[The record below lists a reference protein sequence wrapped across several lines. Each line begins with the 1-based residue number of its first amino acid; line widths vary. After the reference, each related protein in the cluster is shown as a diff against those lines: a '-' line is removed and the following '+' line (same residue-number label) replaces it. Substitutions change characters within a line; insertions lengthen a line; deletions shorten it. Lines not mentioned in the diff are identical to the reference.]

1 MTKQYLRIE
10 NVSKTYSEKIN
21 SVTALLDIGLS
32 VEKGEFVC
40 IVGSSG
46 CGKSTLLRLICGLDN
61 DYTGSIHINGKRVI
75 APGLHCGIVFQEHR
89 LLPWLTVEENI
100 GFALQRQSKAQKK
113 ELIEKYLTLV
123 GLTGKGKFYPGQL
136 SGGMAQRVSIARALV
151 NQPEIL
157 LLDEPLGA
165 LDALT
170 RQDMQEEIR
179 RIWRQDQT
187 TMIMVTH
194 DIGEAI
200 YLGTRVV
207 VMSSKQGRVR
217 KMFDLRCIETKNQA
231 DPEFIRLRQE
241 IYREI
246 S

>member
-1 MTKQYLRIE
+1 MTKQYLHIE
-10 NVSKTYSEKIN
+10 NVSKTYSENAN
-21 SVTALLDIGLS
+21 SVTALLDVGLS

-40 IVGSSG
+40 IVGASG

-61 DYTGSIHINGKRVI
+61 DFTGSIHINGKQVS

-100 GFALQRQSKAQKK
+100 GFALHRQSKAQKK

-123 GLTGKGKFYPGQL
+123 GLPGTEKFYPGQL

-170 RQDMQEEIR
+170 RQSMQEEIR

-207 VMSSKQGRVR
+207 VMSSEQGRIR
-217 KMFDLRCIETKNQA
+217 KTFDLRSIEAKDQA
-231 DPEFIRLRQE
+231 NPEIIQLRQE

-246 S
+246 

>member
-1 MTKQYLRIE
+1 MTKQYLHIE
-10 NVSKTYSEKIN
+10 NVSKTYSETAN
-21 SVTALLDIGLS
+21 SVTALLDVGLS

-40 IVGSSG
+40 IVGASG

-61 DYTGSIHINGKRVI
+61 DFTGSIHINGKQVS

-100 GFALQRQSKAQKK
+100 GFALHRQSKAQKK
-113 ELIEKYLTLV
+113 ELIEKYLNLV
-123 GLTGKGKFYPGQL
+123 GLPGTEKFYPSQL

-170 RQDMQEEIR
+170 RQSMQEEIR

-207 VMSSKQGRVR
+207 VMSSEQGRIR
-217 KMFDLRCIETKNQA
+217 KTFDLRSIEAKDQA
-231 DPEFIRLRQE
+231 NPEIIQLRQE

-246 S
+246 

>member
-1 MTKQYLRIE
+1 MTEQYLHIE
-10 NVSKTYSEKIN
+10 NISKTYSENAN
-21 SVTALLDIGLS
+21 SVTALQNIDLL

-40 IVGSSG
+40 IVGASG

-61 DYTGSIHINGKRVI
+61 DYTGSIHINGKRVT
-75 APGLHCGIVFQEHR
+75 APSLHCGIVFQEHR
-89 LLPWLTVEENI
+89 LLPWLTVEDNI
-100 GFALQRQSKAQKK
+100 AFALHRRSKQQKK
-113 ELIEKYLTLV
+113 ELTEKYLALV
-123 GLTGKGKFYPGQL
+123 GLPGTGKFYPGQL

-151 NQPEIL
+151 NQPEVL

-170 RQDMQEEIR
+170 RQGMQEEIR
-179 RIWRQDQT
+179 RIWRQDKT

-200 YLGTRVV
+200 YLGTRVA
-207 VMSSKQGRVR
+207 VMSPRPGRIK
-217 KMFDLRCIETKNQA
+217 KMFDLSDTDVKSQT
-231 DPEFIRLRQE
+231 DSEFIRLRQE

-246 S
+246 A

>member
-1 MTKQYLRIE
+1 MTKQYLHVE
-10 NVSKTYSEKIN
+10 NVSKTYSENAN
-21 SVTALLDIGLS
+21 SVTALLDVGLS

-40 IVGSSG
+40 IVGASG

-61 DYTGSIHINGKRVI
+61 DFTGSIHINGKRVS
-75 APGLHCGIVFQEHR
+75 ALGLHCGIVFQEPR

-100 GFALQRQSKAQKK
+100 GFALHRHSKAQKK
-113 ELIEKYLTLV
+113 ERIEKYLNLV
-123 GLTGKGKFYPGQL
+123 GLPGTEKYYPGQL

-170 RQDMQEEIR
+170 RQSMQEEML

-207 VMSSKQGRVR
+207 VMSSEQGRIR
-217 KMFDLRCIETKNQA
+217 KTFDLRGIEAKDPA
-231 DPEFIRLRQE
+231 SPEFIQLRQDIYHE
-241 IYREI
+241 I
-246 S
+246 